1 MIRISK
7 DDESIGCLI
16 QTITEDIGS
25 GQRCDDDPSNI
36 IEVHSF
42 NQSGLF
48 LSEEEVKKLE
58 VWLNDY
64 AEMMYHS
71 GKTNRVTAKE
81 DIGIAMDVGDF
92 LHRMRTEGI

>member
-7 DDESIGCLI
+7 DDESISCLI

-25 GQRCDDDPSNI
+25 GQRWDDDPSNI

>member
-25 GQRCDDDPSNI
+25 GQRWDDDHSNI

-92 LHRMRTEGI
+92 LHRMRTGGI

>member
-25 GQRCDDDPSNI
+25 GQRWDDDPSNI
-36 IEVHSF
+36 IEVHSL

-48 LSEEEVKKLE
+48 LTEEVVKELD

-92 LHRMRTEGI
+92 LHRMRTGGI

>member
-7 DDESIGCLI
+7 DDKSISCLI

-25 GQRCDDDPSNI
+25 GQRWDDDPSNI

-48 LSEEEVKKLE
+48 LTEEEVKKLE
-58 VWLNDY
+58 VWLDDY

-71 GKTNRVTAKE
+71 GKKNRVTAKE
-81 DIGIAMDVGDF
+81 DIGIARDVGDF
-92 LHRMRTEGI
+92 LHRMRTEVI

>member
-7 DDESIGCLI
+7 DDESISCLI

-25 GQRCDDDPSNI
+25 GQRWDDDPSNI

-48 LSEEEVKKLE
+48 LTKEETKKLE
-58 VWLNDY
+58 GWLNDY

-81 DIGIAMDVGDF
+81 DIGIARDVGDF

>member
-7 DDESIGCLI
+7 DDESISCLI
-16 QTITEDIGS
+16 QTRTEDIGS
-25 GQRCDDDPSNI
+25 GQRWDDDPSNI
-36 IEVHSF
+36 IGVHSF

-48 LSEEEVKKLE
+48 LTEEETKKLAG
-58 VWLNDY
+58 WLNDY

-71 GKTNRVTAKE
+71 GKTNRITAKE
-81 DIGIAMDVGDF
+81 DIGIARDVGDF

>member
-7 DDESIGCLI
+7 VDESIGCLI

-25 GQRCDDDPSNI
+25 GQRWDDDPSNI

>member
-7 DDESIGCLI
+7 DDESIDCLI
-16 QTITEDIGS
+16 QTRTEDIGS
-25 GQRCDDDPSNI
+25 GQPWDDSPFNI
-36 IEVHSF
+36 VEVHSF

-48 LSEEEVKKLE
+48 LTEEEAKKLGG
-58 VWLNDY
+58 WLNDY

-81 DIGIAMDVGDF
+81 DIGIARDVGDF
-92 LHRMRTEGI
+92 LHRMRAEGV

>member
-7 DDESIGCLI
+7 DDEAISCLI

-25 GQRCDDDPSNI
+25 GQRWDDDPSNI

-48 LSEEEVKKLE
+48 LTTEETKKLE
-58 VWLNDY
+58 GWLNDY
-64 AEMMYHS
+64 AEMMYHRV
-71 GKTNRVTAKE
+71 KTNRVTAKE
-81 DIGIAMDVGDF
+81 DIGIARDVGDF

>member
-7 DDESIGCLI
+7 DDESIDCLI
-16 QTITEDIGS
+16 QTRTDDIGS
-25 GQRCDDDPSNI
+25 GQRWDDDPSNI

-48 LSEEEVKKLE
+48 LTEEEVKKLE
-58 VWLNDY
+58 GWLTDY

-71 GKTNRVTAKE
+71 GKTDRVTAKE
-81 DIGIAMDVGDF
+81 DIGIARDVGDF
-92 LHRMRTEGI
+92 LHRMRTGGI